1 MFDLKRIKRRV
12 EIGLLLLFI
21 VGFLGSGVGVM
32 TSMHSVDAQ
41 AASRI
46 FGPLVQKSWGHE
58 EEQTQKRFITK
69 ESFNI
74 VIGINPNTGLGSG
87 WSIQGSM
94 KMGLLLLISIILII
108 HIRKKAKQRR

>member
-46 FGPLVQKSWGHE
+46 FVPLVQKSWGHE

-74 VIGINPNTGLGSG
+74 VRGINPNTGLGSG